1 MAGDTA
7 EELVKFRQQWQQ
19 EVMQRARA
27 APPALANKSARPPRP
42 SQDSSGA
49 TPPLI
54 RRQTREAEQHAEDLE
69 GDGYHELEDKDKERR
84 LGEAGEKVHPSNKQ
98 EPCSALDHYELAV
111 ERESEGSLGDSL
123 NHYRKAYRVGTGPV
137 DEKNVRR

>member
-19 EVMQRARA
+19 EVMQRARG
-27 APPALANKSARPPRP
+27 APPALANKSTRPPRQ

-49 TPPLI
+49 VPPLI
-54 RRQTREAEQHAEDLE
+54 HRQTREAEEHAEDIG
-69 GDGYHELEDKDKERR
+69 GDGYHDVEDKDEERR
-84 LGEAGEKVHPSNKQ
+84 LGEAGEKVHPSNKR
-98 EPCSALDHYELAV
+98 EPHSALDHYELAV

-123 NHYRKAYRVGTGPV
+123 DHYRKAYRVGTGPF